1 MIDFIHDIKPSN
13 QTKMTG
19 LDLPEEQVLESA
31 LDWIERNEDA
41 YDRYLRLARLQ
52 CRSARDGKAS
62 PNSCKE
68 WLRTGLDVNESFAG
82 YGALTFDPRRCVSVV
97 NAWAPIFAR
106 VAMLRDKSLDFRL
119 AESRYDGYF
128 AAIEY

>member
-1 MIDFIHDIKPSN
+1 M
-13 QTKMTG
+13 
-19 LDLPEEQVLESA
+19 
-31 LDWIERNEDA
+31 
-41 YDRYLRLARLQ
+41 
-52 CRSARDGKAS
+52 
-62 PNSCKE
+62 
-68 WLRTGLDVNESFAG
+68 
-82 YGALTFDPRRCVSVV
+82 

>member
-19 LDLPEEQVLESA
+19 LDLPEEQVLDAA
-31 LDWIERNEDA
+31 LDWIECNEDA
-41 YDRYLRLARLQ
+41 FERYLRLARLQ

-82 YGALTFDPRRCVSVV
+82 GGAITFNPRKCVSVV
-97 NAWAPIFAR
+97 NAYAPILAR
-106 VAMLRDKSLDFRL
+106 VAMLRDESLDFRL